1 MQGLLRRSM
10 AGDLSRP
17 CYAGEMT
24 IPARF
29 AAILWDFGGVITT
42 SPFDA
47 FNRYEAERG
56 LPHNLVR
63 RINASNPDGNAWAL
77 LERSEIDAAGF
88 DTRFAAEAAA
98 LGYDLRGA
106 EVLALLA
113 GDIRPRM
120 VAALD
125 VCRAAGYALGCI
137 TNNAKVGH
145 GAGMTSDP
153 AKSDAV
159 AAILARFDAVIES
172 SKAGVRKPDP
182 RIYEMMCETLEIEP
196 SQCVYLDDL
205 GINCKPAAAMG
216 MAAIKVSN
224 EAQALTELSALIGLE
239 L

>member
-1 MQGLLRRSM
+1 MQALLRRSM
-10 AGDLSRP
+10 AGALSQP
-17 CYAGEMT
+17 CYANGMNA
-24 IPARF
+24 PRF
-29 AAILWDFGGVITT
+29 AAILWDFGGVITS

-56 LPHNLVR
+56 LPQNLIR
-63 RINASNPDGNAWAL
+63 RINAIDPDGNAWAR

-88 DTRFAAEAAA
+88 DALFAAEARA
-98 LGYDLRGA
+98 LGFDLRGA

-125 VCRAAGYALGCI
+125 ACRAAGLRLGCI
-137 TNNAKVGH
+137 TNNARVGE

-153 AKSDAV
+153 AKAAAV
-159 AAILARFDAVIES
+159 AEVLTRFDAVIES

-182 RIYEMMCETLEIEP
+182 RIYAMMCETLGVAP
-196 SQCVYLDDL
+196 AQCVYLDDL

-216 MAAIKVSN
+216 MAAIKVSS
-224 EAQALTELSALIGLE
+224 EAQALDALSALTGLA